1 MSMVRG
7 LVIDHNRVVLGRDIL
22 AELGIT
28 TGKLGCQVI
37 NGEIIIRPLLLA
49 RETPATEIER
59 EALIQRIM
67 AVQGWS
73 REDVEQVL
81 STQGA
86 WADAPE
92 TEEAILQFREEAAK
106 WPIPEW

>member
-1 MSMVRG
+1 MSMVRE

-37 NGEIIIRPLLLA
+37 NGEIIIRPMLPA
-49 RETPATEIER
+49 REQEIDR
-59 EALIQRIM
+59 ESLIQRIM
-67 AVQGWS
+67 AVQGCS
-73 REDVEQVL
+73 RADVERML
-81 STQGA
+81 AAEGA

-92 TEEAILQFREEAAK
+92 TEEAIHQLREEAMR